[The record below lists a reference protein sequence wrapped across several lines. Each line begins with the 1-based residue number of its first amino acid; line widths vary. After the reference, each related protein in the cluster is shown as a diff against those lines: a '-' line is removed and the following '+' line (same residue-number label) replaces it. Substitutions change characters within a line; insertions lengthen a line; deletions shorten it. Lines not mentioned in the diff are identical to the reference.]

1 MQTGTTFSGIGHA
14 GLILWVLVGDWFF
27 APDPAPVVTTSFS
40 VISEE
45 EYDAMKAAATVVASE
60 VSASVRPQARPASEP
75 VVEPEPE
82 PAAEP
87 EPEPEP
93 EPLPEPEPEPIPDP
107 EPVVE
112 PPPSDVPQAEVEQ
125 PLESQS
131 PDIQPIAEAEDIVA
145 PDPVEVEPEAETS
158 EEPTPA
164 VSDQPAEQPAV
175 EETPTVESVPDD
187 TAPTIATEETEAQDE
202 ETGMTTS
209 IRPKSR
215 PETPAAEPEPVE
227 VAAATPDE
235 PVEEP
240 TEDPA
245 EQPVDDAETTAAVD
259 ALLGEALE
267 EPVEEPAAEPAG
279 ANAEVGEQNLPQGP
293 PMSGSEK
300 DAVRSAISR
309 CWSTG
314 SLSTAATRVKIV
326 VRVQMSP
333 DGKPLSVELADFSD
347 GDEAAANNAFQPV
360 RRAVMRS
367 VDGCKGG
374 AGLTLDPA
382 KYAEWSVITLLVDGS
397 GVLLQ

>member
-27 APDPAPVVTTSFS
+27 APDPAPVVTTAFS

-45 EYDAMKAAATVVASE
+45 EFDAMKAAATEVVSE
-60 VSASVRPQARPASEP
+60 DSASARPQARPEPEP
-75 VVEPEPE
+75 VVEPEPV
-82 PAAEP
+82 P

-93 EPLPEPEPEPIPDP
+93 VPEPEPIPEPEP

-112 PPPSDVPQAEVEQ
+112 PPPSDVPQAEEEQ
-125 PLESQS
+125 ALESPS
-131 PDIQPIAEAEDIVA
+131 TEIQPVAEAEDIVA

-158 EEPTPA
+158 EDPTPA
-164 VSDQPAEQPAV
+164 VSDQPAEEPAV
-175 EETPTVESVPDD
+175 EEPPTVEAVPED
-187 TAPTIATEETEAQDE
+187 TAPTIATEETEAQDA

-215 PETPAAEPEPVE
+215 PAKSAAEPEPEPLE

-235 PVEEP
+235 PLEEP
-240 TEDPA
+240 PEEPV
-245 EQPVDDAETTAAVD
+245 EQPVDDAAANAAIE
-259 ALLGEALE
+259 ALLGD
-267 EPVEEPAAEPAG
+267 EPVEEPAAEPTG
-279 ANAEVGEQNLPQGP
+279 ATAEVGEQNLPQGP

-300 DAVRSAISR
+300 EAVTSAIGR

-326 VRVQMSP
+326 VRVEMSP
-333 DGKPLSVELADFSD
+333 DGTPLAVELVDFSD

-367 VDGCKGG
+367 VAGCKGG

-382 KYAEWSVITLLVDGS
+382 KYAEWSVITLMVDGS
-397 GVLLQ
+397 GVLLR